1 MHPPKFV
8 SKFVFPSRSMA
19 AASLLAVITLVAAT
33 AIAQEGG
40 DLQYKVAPGDT
51 LLRLAERFMEQPKR
65 YREIA
70 RLNQLGDE
78 NVLKPG
84 QTVRIPAPYLKMQ
97 SDEAR
102 VTSVKGTVTLGGA
115 PATVGAK
122 AGAGAGA
129 AADIVTGADGQVT
142 LRLADGSEIRLQ
154 NNTSARFTELKRNA
168 VSGARSVSL
177 RLAQGRVETDVT
189 PAKGDLSR
197 FNISTPTAA
206 LGVRGTRFRAAADAT
221 TASTEVLEG
230 RVAAAVASK
239 SVDVNQG
246 FGSKA
251 EGGRPPLPPVP
262 LLPAPGLTPLAG
274 QVDVESPQLQFAAVP
289 GAARYRALV
298 AEDERFERVVSE
310 AVGNAPVLRT
320 AALRDGAYFFRARA
334 IDPQGLEGFNADGRF
349 TVRATPR
356 APRVPDPAPR
366 GLLSQPTLAKLA
378 LQFRWD
384 AEPAAAGGYLLQVAA
399 DAGFTQALTEYKAA
413 TAEAAVTVDS
423 SPRRLVYWRVRS
435 LDAGGVPGPAGAT
448 QTFEMGLQPR

>member
-1 MHPPKFV
+1 MPAPK
-8 SKFVFPSRSMA
+8 SMRRSRSVTPVW
-19 AASLLAVITLVAAT
+19 LLAIVALVPLL
-33 AIAQEGG
+33 AIAQESG

-51 LLRLAERFMEQPKR
+51 LLRLADRFMEQPKR
-65 YREIA
+65 YREVA
-70 RLNQLGDE
+70 RLNNLGDE

-84 QTVRIPAPYLKMQ
+84 QVLRIPAPYLKMQ
-97 SDEAR
+97 ADEAS
-102 VTSVKGTVTLGGA
+102 VASVKGAVTLGGA
-115 PATVGAK
+115 PAAVGAK
-122 AGAGAGA
+122 AGAA
-129 AADIVTGADGQVT
+129 AEIITGADGQVT

-154 NNTSARFTELKRNA
+154 NNTSVRFTELKRNLG
-168 VSGARSVSL
+168 SGARSVSL
-177 RLAQGRVETDVT
+177 RLTHGRLETDVT
-189 PAKGDLSR
+189 PAKGNLSR
-197 FNISTPTAA
+197 FNISTPAA
-206 LGVRGTRFRAAADAT
+206 VLGVRGTRFRAAADAT

-230 RVAAAVASK
+230 RVAAAVSRA

-246 FGSKA
+246 FGTKA
-251 EGGRPPLPPVP
+251 AGGRPPLPPVP

-320 AALRDGAYFFRARA
+320 VALRDGAYFFRARA

-349 TVRATPR
+349 TVRTTPR

-413 TAEAAVTVDS
+413 AAEAAVTVDS